1 MKPCAHIEALEAHAL
16 GDGAGAGDAW
26 LEAHV
31 AECADCTAELERL
44 LEERALFTRRA
55 VAQQAADA
63 PPDVATVFAELDRRR
78 ERFRKIGV
86 LASLVA
92 AAAACVAMA
101 FTPQVHQA
109 MQSSG
114 GGWRAMAEP
123 LAAERGAT
131 ASIDD
136 LQMSMRVA
144 ACMPGHDALM
154 SPCDAPAGA
163 LPPETNDTHEVLAM
177 TSSGAGG
184 TSGGSWWPS
193 ACVPD
198 VTCSVA
204 GP

>member
-16 GDGAGAGDAW
+16 SIGEGDSW

-31 AECADCTAELERL
+31 AECADCAAELDRL

-55 VAQQAADA
+55 VAEAVVVT
-63 PPDVATVFAELDRRR
+63 PDVATVFAELDRRR
-78 ERFRKIGV
+78 ERFRKTGV

-101 FTPQVHQA
+101 FTPQMHQGMHA
-109 MQSSG
+109 GSG
-114 GGWRAMAEP
+114 AGRRAMAETSDGQP
-123 LAAERGAT
+123 ALGGAT
-131 ASIDD
+131 ASADD
-136 LQMSMRVA
+136 LQMSLRVA
-144 ACMPGHDALM
+144 ACMPGHDVLVSA
-154 SPCDAPAGA
+154 CDAPAGA
-163 LPPETNDTHEVLAM
+163 LPLQTTDTQELAM
-177 TSSGAGG
+177 TSGGA
-184 TSGGSWWPS
+184 SGGSWWPS